1 VVQDGDVRVDGVDGR
16 GREGKRMKKK

>member
-1 VVQDGDVRVDGVDGR
+1 VVKDGDVRVDGVDGR